1 MTKQLI
7 ISLIIAY
14 SANSFALTDCREIV
28 DTSERLACYDNSI
41 SVHQPSSSSI
51 KSSETV
57 NAKTQTDFDLDAMNI
72 SEITSYFDERGLF
85 LLSPHQPNYILP
97 ASYNDKPN
105 EEAWQQIKPGA
116 EINHM
121 EVKFQLSGKIKVWD
135 DLYNDNWDLW
145 LGYTQTAW
153 WQLYNSDESAPFR
166 ETNYS
171 PEVFA
176 SYYSNLNTL
185 GFTLLETDLGFIHQ
199 SNGRAELLSRS
210 WNRIYA
216 NFKLARGNFLL
227 SLQPWYRIPE
237 DDDDDDNPDI
247 HKYMGY
253 GNYRLSY
260 KNGGHLYSILL
271 RNNFASDNK
280 GGVELSWAFPV
291 YDTVKV
297 YLQYYN
303 GYGES
308 LIDYNHYVN
317 RASLGIL
324 IFDWI

>member
-7 ISLIIAY
+7 ISLIVAY
-14 SANSFALTDCREIV
+14 SANSLALSDCQDVV
-28 DTSERLACYDNSI
+28 DEHERLACYD
-41 SVHQPSSSSI
+41 SS
-51 KSSETV
+51 
-57 NAKTQTDFDLDAMNI
+57 NAKVPTDFDLDAMNL
-72 SEITSYFDERGLF
+72 SEITNYFDERKLF
-85 LLSPHQPNYILP
+85 RLTPHLPNYILP

-105 EEAWQQIKPGA
+105 EEIWQQIKPDA
-116 EINHM
+116 EMNHM
-121 EVKFQLSGKIKVWD
+121 EVKFQFSGKIKFWD

-145 LGYTQTAW
+145 FGYTQTAW

-171 PEVFA
+171 PEFFA
-176 SYYSNLNTL
+176 SYYSDTNIL
-185 GFTLLETDLGFIHQ
+185 GFTLLETDIGFIHQ
-199 SNGRAELLSRS
+199 SNGRAEALSRS

-216 NFKLARGNFLL
+216 NFKLGKGNFLL

-237 DDDDDDNPDI
+237 DDEDDDNPDI

-260 KNGGHLYSILL
+260 KNEGHLYSILL

-280 GGVELSWAFPV
+280 GAVELSWAFPV
-291 YDTVKV
+291 YDTVKI

-308 LIDYNHYVN
+308 LIDYDHYVN

-324 IFDWI
+324 IYDWL